1 MVCLVIAN
9 TAFMGYPINLGIFGQ
24 EGLLRAIF
32 CDVSTLGIFLVLSFV
47 LILKFGGT
55 LKSAVVKTL
64 LFPSLWS
71 VILGLIFNF
80 LNIPIGSVLDNTI
93 SYFGQ
98 GAIPLIM
105 ITLGLSIDFS
115 AFKRRKSMIV
125 FTSAMKLMI
134 FPAITF
140 LIAKMLGIVDL
151 QFKVLIIE
159 SAMPS
164 AMLALLLAITYD
176 LDYELTSDCIFINT
190 VISLITL
197 PIIISFV

>member
-1 MVCLVIAN
+1 M
-9 TAFMGYPINLGIFGQ
+9 
-24 EGLLRAIF
+24 
-32 CDVSTLGIFLVLSFV
+32 
-47 LILKFGGT
+47 
-55 LKSAVVKTL
+55 
-64 LFPSLWS
+64 
-71 VILGLIFNF
+71 
-80 LNIPIGSVLDNTI
+80 
-93 SYFGQ
+93 GQ

-115 AFKRRKSMIV
+115 ALKRSKSMIV

-134 FPAITF
+134 LPAITF

>member
-1 MVCLVIAN
+1 M
-9 TAFMGYPINLGIFGQ
+9 
-24 EGLLRAIF
+24 
-32 CDVSTLGIFLVLSFV
+32 
-47 LILKFGGT
+47 KFGGT

-93 SYFGQ
+93 SYLGQ

-115 AFKRRKSMIV
+115 ALKRSKSMIV

-134 FPAITF
+134 LPAITF

>member
-1 MVCLVIAN
+1 
-9 TAFMGYPINLGIFGQ
+9 
-24 EGLLRAIF
+24 
-32 CDVSTLGIFLVLSFV
+32 
-47 LILKFGGT
+47 
-55 LKSAVVKTL
+55 
-64 LFPSLWS
+64 
-71 VILGLIFNF
+71 
-80 LNIPIGSVLDNTI
+80 
-93 SYFGQ
+93 
-98 GAIPLIM
+98 
-105 ITLGLSIDFS
+105 
-115 AFKRRKSMIV
+115 MIV

-134 FPAITF
+134 LPAITF

>member
-1 MVCLVIAN
+1 M
-9 TAFMGYPINLGIFGQ
+9 
-24 EGLLRAIF
+24 
-32 CDVSTLGIFLVLSFV
+32 
-47 LILKFGGT
+47 
-55 LKSAVVKTL
+55 

-93 SYFGQ
+93 SYLGQ

-115 AFKRRKSMIV
+115 ALKRSKSMIV

-134 FPAITF
+134 LPAITF